1 MLKENCLKKKISTLV
16 DQDFKGLIMNW
27 GKGITIF
34 MLAFMT
40 FIGSMVYIAFTK
52 NADLVRDD
60 YYENELAFDQT
71 KGEKANYTALEN
83 PIHIEKNEL
92 GVNFI
97 YPSEM
102 NAEKGGK
109 IAFYRPDQKKYDCEF
124 EIQMSEDHIQRLAY
138 SNFRDGYYDVSIR
151 WTDANDKTYIFESNI
166 SF

>member
-1 MLKENCLKKKISTLV
+1 
-16 DQDFKGLIMNW
+16 MNW

-71 KGEKANYTALEN
+71 KDEKANYTALEN